1 MALAIWKNTLLVKYY
16 IIAGEPSGD
25 LHGSNL
31 MKAIL
36 EKNPSAKFRY
46 FGGDHMKA
54 VADGLDIHIKHTSIM
69 GFVEVLKNLRKIKG
83 FFKSAKKSILEFKPD
98 RLILIDYPGFN
109 LRMAEWAKKEGL
121 HVSYYISPQLWA
133 WKKGR
138 IKKVKQFVDQMLV
151 ILPFEKQFYLD
162 HNIDVSYVGH
172 PLLPVIH
179 RHKTDPDFRHHN
191 RLSDKPILALL
202 PGSRSQE
209 ISKLLPIY
217 LEAVRP
223 LSDQFQIVVAAA
235 PNQSIASY
243 QAYLTAEDQAV
254 NFVSGKTYDL
264 LSHASLAIVTS
275 GTATLETALFRVPQV
290 VCYQTSNLNYQIG
303 KRLVDLK
310 HICLVNLILDASLVP
325 ELIQGE
331 VNPVQIRQ
339 QLLQIDQQRDQIL
352 DGYKKLWSDLW
363 VTPGAST
370 LAAELILEDHD

>member
-1 MALAIWKNTLLVKYY
+1 VKYY

-209 ISKLLPIY
+209 ISKP
-217 LEAVRP
+217 
-223 LSDQFQIVVAAA
+223 
-235 PNQSIASY
+235 
-243 QAYLTAEDQAV
+243 EDQAV